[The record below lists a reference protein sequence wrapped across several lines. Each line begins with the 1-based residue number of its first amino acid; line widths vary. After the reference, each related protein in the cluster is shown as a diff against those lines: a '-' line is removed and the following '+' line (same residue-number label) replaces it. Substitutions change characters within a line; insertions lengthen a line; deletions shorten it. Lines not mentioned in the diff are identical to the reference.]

1 MDEQEYKCCSCG
13 KLAECAEEYATFG
26 ASFGCTGTDFR
37 FYCKECFIETFEVG
51 VHKDNRCSH
60 CGKELDFKSEV
71 YSQPCGLYC
80 SFECMMHD
88 IHAVYPL
95 SDLE

>member
-1 MDEQEYKCCSCG
+1 MDEQEYKCEVCG
-13 KLAECAEEYATFG
+13 KQAECAEIYSIYNSIGGCADTDYRYLCKDCLFG
-26 ASFGCTGTDFR
+26 IYG
-37 FYCKECFIETFEVG
+37 VG
-51 VHKDNRCSH
+51 VHKDNHCTH
-60 CGKELDFKSEV
+60 CGKELDFKAEV

-95 SDLE
+95 SDLV

>member
-1 MDEQEYKCCSCG
+1 MDNKKYKCEVCG
-13 KLAECAEEYATFG
+13 GQAECAEIYSKYNSTGGCADTDYRYLCKDCLFG
-26 ASFGCTGTDFR
+26 IYG
-37 FYCKECFIETFEVG
+37 VG
-51 VHKDNRCSH
+51 VHSDNHCTH
-60 CGKELDFKSEV
+60 CGKELDFSSDV

-95 SDLE
+95 NDLE